1 MANKDEIECMNI
13 YNAEGLC
20 QLAEMLGY
28 GKGPINQLQCR
39 NGAFVTSLLDF
50 FNDNPGA
57 IEAVQQFVVKNAD
70 VFCLDEEEEEELEEE
85 ENDD

>member
-1 MANKDEIECMNI
+1 MANRDKIESMNI

-28 GKGPINQLQCR
+28 GKGPLNQLQCS

-70 VFCLDEEEEEELEEE
+70 VFCLDEDDEEEE
-85 ENDD
+85 DDD